1 MSTPD
6 RARILAFRL
15 ASHNLTER
23 LGSRSLAKAAGACGI
38 QETPVGSAAVAFAA
52 RVDGV
57 TAETLDRAHRRDR
70 TLVHLW
76 SLRGAPH
83 VVPARDLAVFTAGAT
98 PADRASFDV
107 FLGGWTK
114 PIAEAGLD
122 PFDLLERMTTAARS
136 LLDGKTLDVNEL
148 RDALLR
154 RVRSLSRITRPKEA
168 RHDMP
173 EPLYRA
179 LGLTGQVCIVEGRG
193 TDSVTARTDQWL
205 KARPPRINPTT
216 ARAELARR
224 FLHCYGPS
232 TSERFAEWTGRSP
245 KDARAVFELIAGELD
260 EVDFGAKQRGRLLA
274 SDTKALESPP
284 SPSGARLVPLRDP
297 YLQQRDR
304 TTVLPD
310 ATARRKLWQPVSGPG
325 AVLVGGEI
333 VGTWRSR
340 MDRSR
345 LRVEVE
351 PFGQL
356 TRGVRDE
363 IEAEANRVA
372 LVRGSETAEVTLSR
386 DGR

>member
-15 ASHNLTER
+15 AAHNLSTR
-23 LGSRSLAKAAGACGI
+23 LGPRSLVKAASACGI

-57 TAETLDRAHRRDR
+57 TPEALDRALRRDR

-83 VVPARDLAVFTAGAT
+83 VVPVRDLGVFTAGAM
-98 PADRASFDV
+98 PVDRASFDV
-107 FLGGWTK
+107 FLGGWAK

-122 PFDLLERMTTAARS
+122 PFDLLDRMATAVRS

-179 LGLTGQVCIVEGRG
+179 LGLTGQVCIVAGRG
-193 TDSVTARTDQWL
+193 TDSVMARTDRWL
-205 KARPPRINPTT
+205 KTKPRRVGQAE
-216 ARAELARR
+216 ARAELVRR
-224 FLHCYGPS
+224 FPHCYGPG
-232 TSERFAEWTGRSP
+232 TARRFAEGTGLSP
-245 KDARAVFELIAGELD
+245 KDARAAFELIEDELG
-260 EVDFGAKQRGRLLA
+260 EVDLGAKQRGRLLA

-284 SPSGARLVPLRDP
+284 SPSGARLLPMRDP
-297 YLQQRDR
+297 YLHQRDR
-304 TTVLPD
+304 VTVLPD
-310 ATARRKLWQPVSGPG
+310 AAARKKVWQPVSGPG

-333 VGTWRSR
+333 FGTWRSR
-340 MDRSR
+340 M
-345 LRVEVE
+345 E
-351 PFGQL
+351 
-356 TRGVRDE
+356 
-363 IEAEANRVA
+363 
-372 LVRGSETAEVTLSR
+372 
-386 DGR
+386 

>member
-6 RARILAFRL
+6 RAPILAFRL
-15 ASHNLTER
+15 PSHNLTER
-23 LGSRSLAKAAGACGI
+23 LGSRSLAKAAVACGI

-57 TAETLDRAHRRDR
+57 TAEALDRALRRDR

-83 VVPARDLAVFTAGAT
+83 VVPARNLGTFTAGAM
-98 PADRASFDV
+98 PVDRASFDV
-107 FLGGWTK
+107 FLGGWAK

-122 PFDLLERMTTAARS
+122 PFDLLDRMATAVRS

-193 TDSVTARTDQWL
+193 TDSVMARTEQWL
-205 KARPPRINPTT
+205 KTRPPTANPTT

-224 FLHCYGPS
+224 FLHCYGPA
-232 TSERFAEWTGRSP
+232 TAERFAEWTGRSP
-245 KDARAVFELIAGELD
+245 KDARAAFELIEGELD
-260 EVDFGAKQRGRLLA
+260 ELDLGAKQRGWLLA

-284 SPSGARLVPLRDP
+284 SPSGARLLPLRDP

-304 TTVLPD
+304 ATVLPD
-310 ATARRKLWQPVSGPG
+310 AAARKKVWQSVSGPG

-340 MDRSR
+340 LDGARLQVQVETFGRPTREVRS
-345 LRVEVE
+345 
-351 PFGQL
+351 
-356 TRGVRDE
+356 D
-363 IEAEANRVA
+363 IEAEAERLA
-372 LVRGSETAEVTLSR
+372 LVRGTGAVKLLLAGR
-386 DGR
+386 D

>member
-15 ASHNLTER
+15 VSHTLTER
-23 LGSRSLAKAAGACGI
+23 LGSGSLAKAAVACGI

-52 RVDGV
+52 RVDGG
-57 TAETLDRAHRRDR
+57 TPEALDRALRRDR
-70 TLVHLW
+70 TLVHVW

-83 VVPARDLAVFTAGAT
+83 VVPARDLGAFTAGAM
-98 PADRASFDV
+98 PVDRASFDV
-107 FLGGWTK
+107 FLGGWAK
-114 PIAEAGLD
+114 PIAGAGLD
-122 PFDLLERMTTAARS
+122 PFDLLDRMATAARS

-179 LGLTGQVCIVEGRG
+179 LGLTGKVCIVEGRG
-193 TDSVTARTDQWL
+193 TDSVMARTDQWL
-205 KARPPRINPTT
+205 KTRPPTANPTT
-216 ARAELARR
+216 ARPELARR

-232 TSERFAEWTGRSP
+232 TAERFAEWTGSSP
-245 KDARAVFELIAGELD
+245 KDAKTAFGLLADELVQ
-260 EVDFGAKQRGRLLA
+260 VDLGAKQRGWLLA

-284 SPSGARLVPLRDP
+284 SPSGVRLLPMRDP
-297 YLQQRDR
+297 YLHQRDR
-304 TTVLPD
+304 ATVVPD
-310 ATARRKLWQPVSGPG
+310 ASARKKVWQPVRGPG
-325 AVLVGGEI
+325 AVLAGGEI

-345 LRVEVE
+345 IRVDVE

-372 LVRGSETAEVTLSR
+372 LVRGTGGANLLLA
-386 DGR
+386 GRG

>member
-15 ASHNLTER
+15 AAHNLSAR
-23 LGSRSLAKAAGACGI
+23 LGPRSLVKAAGTCGI
-38 QETPVGSAAVAFAA
+38 QETPVGSAVVAFAA

-57 TAETLDRAHRRDR
+57 TAEALDRALRRDR

-83 VVPARDLAVFTAGAT
+83 VVPARNLGAFTAGAM
-98 PADRASFDV
+98 PVDRASFDV
-107 FLGGWTK
+107 FLGGWAK

-122 PFDLLERMTTAARS
+122 PFDLLDRMATAVRS

-193 TDSVTARTDQWL
+193 TDSVMARTDQWL
-205 KARPPRINPTT
+205 GGERPDTDPET

-224 FLHCYGPS
+224 FLHCYGPA
-232 TSERFAEWTGRSP
+232 TAERFAEWTGRSP
-245 KDARAVFELIAGELD
+245 KDAKTAFELIADELVH
-260 EVDFGAKQRGRLLA
+260 VDLGGKERGWLLA

-284 SPSGARLVPLRDP
+284 
-297 YLQQRDR
+297 RDR
-304 TTVLPD
+304 KSV
-310 ATARRKLWQPVSGPG
+310 V
-325 AVLVGGEI
+325 
-333 VGTWRSR
+333 
-340 MDRSR
+340 
-345 LRVEVE
+345 
-351 PFGQL
+351 
-356 TRGVRDE
+356 
-363 IEAEANRVA
+363 
-372 LVRGSETAEVTLSR
+372 
-386 DGR
+386 

>member
-23 LGSRSLAKAAGACGI
+23 LGSPSLAKAAVACGI

-57 TAETLDRAHRRDR
+57 TAEALDRALRRDR

-83 VVPARDLAVFTAGAT
+83 VVPARNLGAFTAGAM
-98 PADRASFDV
+98 PVDRASFDV
-107 FLGGWTK
+107 FLGGWAK

-122 PFDLLERMTTAARS
+122 PFDLLDRMATAARS

-154 RVRSLSRITRPKEA
+154 RVRSLSRITRPREA

-179 LGLTGQVCIVEGRG
+179 LGLTGEACIVEGRG
-193 TDSVTARTDQWL
+193 TDSVMARTDQWL
-205 KARPPRINPTT
+205 KTRPPTANPTT
-216 ARAELARR
+216 ARPELARR

-232 TSERFAEWTGRSP
+232 TAERFAEWTGRSP
-245 KDARAVFELIAGELD
+245 KDAKTA
-260 EVDFGAKQRGRLLA
+260 FGLLA
-274 SDTKALESPP
+274 DELVQVDLDGEERGWLLDSDRKALESPP
-284 SPSGARLVPLRDP
+284 SPSGVRLLPMRDP

-304 TTVLPD
+304 ATVLPD
-310 ATARRKLWQPVSGPG
+310 ATARKKVWQAGSGPG
-325 AVLVGGEI
+325 AVLAYREI
-333 VGTWRSR
+333 VGAGPSPF
-340 MDRSR
+340 DRAR
-345 LRVEVE
+345 PQVH
-351 PFGQL
+351 G
-356 TRGVRDE
+356 
-363 IEAEANRVA
+363 
-372 LVRGSETAEVTLSR
+372 
-386 DGR
+386 